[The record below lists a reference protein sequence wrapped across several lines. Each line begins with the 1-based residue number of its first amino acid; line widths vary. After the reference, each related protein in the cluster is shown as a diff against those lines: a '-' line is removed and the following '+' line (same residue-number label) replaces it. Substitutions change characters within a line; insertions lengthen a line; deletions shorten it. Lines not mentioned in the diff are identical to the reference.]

1 MILSACWALIVFNV
15 SGWSHRCRSYCP
27 FPIFYFHG
35 ASYNFLL
42 ELLSTTY
49 VYYHSSFW
57 VMGGH
62 GLWYLMP
69 LSTIFQ
75 LYHCC
80 QFYWW
85 RKLEKTIDLPQ
96 VTNKLYHI
104 MLYRV
109 HLNMSGTQACNI
121 GGDKHW
127 LHRYLLIQ
135 LQCDHDR
142 DGPLNIWCWLE
153 IQHG

>member
-1 MILSACWALIVFNV
+1 M
-15 SGWSHRCRSYCP
+15 
-27 FPIFYFHG
+27 G
-35 ASYNFLL
+35 AR
-42 ELLSTTY
+42 
-49 VYYHSSFW
+49 
-57 VMGGH
+57 

-75 LYHCC
+75 LYHCS

-85 RKLEKTIDLPQ
+85 RKPEKTIDLPQ

-121 GGDKHW
+121 GGDKH
-127 LHRYLLIQ
+127 
-135 LQCDHDR
+135 
-142 DGPLNIWCWLE
+142 
-153 IQHG
+153 